1 MALKQATMF
10 RITLIY
16 IVFMLW
22 TAAILGKVVY
32 MKTIEKEKWE
42 KKSESITLK
51 MFNVESLRG
60 EILACDKRI
69 LATSVPYFDIRFDP
83 LADGLITEK
92 YKDQFDKDLDSL
104 SLCLSNLFRD
114 RTKEQYKNEI
124 LSARRNKNR
133 NFLIKRTVDY
143 NQLQA
148 LKKFPIF
155 RKGRN
160 GGGLKIEQ
168 DNRRIYPFGDLA
180 YRTLGYVSKVDSLVG
195 IEGSFDTYLKGTDGR
210 QLRRKISGGDWMPL
224 RDGMEVEP
232 KDGKSIVTTL
242 DVNIQD
248 IAQTELEKQLIEKGA
263 HHGSVIVMET
273 KTGAIRAIASLQKYS
288 AGAYREVFNYA
299 IAESVEPGS
308 TFKLASY
315 MALLEDG
322 YIKPTDSIDNKN
334 GTFAYRG
341 KSFHDDG
348 RASTKGIITV
358 EEAFAHSSNPA
369 IAQLVLKHYSGKEEQ
384 FYNKIAGFGLNK
396 KLGLQISGEAST
408 FIQNPNTKNKAL
420 GWSALSLPQ
429 MSTGYEVRLAPI
441 HTLTFYNAIANN
453 GKMVKPRFVESIIY
467 QNRTEETF
475 GVEVLNNSICSA
487 HTLKSIKSMLKA
499 VVEYGTA
506 KNIKSDKYE
515 IAGKTGTAQIASGVG
530 GYTVNKR
537 HYASFAGFF
546 PADDPKYTCVI
557 TIYAPSI
564 GSTGG
569 GAAAAPV
576 FKSISDRIFA
586 MEKNLF
592 PDISTIGYNEEK
604 TAPASKS
611 GNIKDLKLAFKG
623 MDISYKDD
631 AGKSEWGTVVIE
643 GEDIIIKERDIS
655 SGFIPD
661 VRDMGL
667 MDAVYLLESAGLSVN
682 IKGKG
687 RVISQSPVPG
697 TKISNGGRINIELK

>member
-1 MALKQATMF
+1 MALKQTTMF

-16 IVFMLW
+16 IAFMLW
-22 TAAILGKVVY
+22 TAIILGKVVY

-51 MFNVESLRG
+51 MFDVESLRG
-60 EILACDKRI
+60 DILAHDNRI

-83 LADGLITEK
+83 LADGITEGK
-92 YKDQFDKDLDSL
+92 YKDEFDKKLDSL
-104 SLCLSNLFRD
+104 SLCLSNLFKD

-133 NFLIKRTVDY
+133 NLLIKRAIDY

-148 LKKFPIF
+148 LIKFPIF
-155 RKGRN
+155 RRGRN

-180 YRTLGYVSKVDSLVG
+180 HRTLGYVSKADSLVG
-195 IEGSFDTYLKGTDGR
+195 IEGGFDTYLKGIDGR

-232 KDGKSIVTTL
+232 KDGMSIVTTL

-273 KTGAIRAIASLQKYS
+273 KTGAIRAITSLQRHS
-288 AGAYREVFNYA
+288 SGVYREALNYA

-334 GTFAYRG
+334 GSFLYKG
-341 KSFHDDG
+341 KNFHDDG
-348 RASTKGIITV
+348 RASTKGMLTV
-358 EEAFAHSSNPA
+358 EEAFAQSSNPA
-369 IAQLVLKHYSGKEEQ
+369 IAQLVLKYYSGKEEQ
-384 FYNKIAGFGLNK
+384 FYNKLTGFGLNN
-396 KLGLQISGEAST
+396 KLNLQISGEAST

-467 QNRTEETF
+467 QNRTEKTF
-475 GVEVLNNSICSA
+475 GVEVLNNSICSSS
-487 HTLKSIKSMLKA
+487 TLKSIKSMLKA

-515 IAGKTGTAQIASGVG
+515 IAGKTGTAQIASGTG
-530 GYTVNKR
+530 GYAVNKR

-546 PADDPKYTCVI
+546 PVDDPKYTCVV
-557 TIYAPSI
+557 TIYAPTI

-569 GAAAAPV
+569 GAAAAPI
-576 FKSISDRIFA
+576 FKSISDRIYA
-586 MEKNLF
+586 MEKSLF
-592 PDISTIGYNEEK
+592 PDISTVEYN
-604 TAPASKS
+604 TDDLVPVSKS
-611 GNIKDLKLAFKG
+611 GNVKNLKQALKG

-631 AGKSEWGTVVIE
+631 AGKSEWGTAVTE
-643 GEDIIIKERDIS
+643 GKNIIIKERDIK
-655 SGFIPD
+655 GGLIPD
-661 VRDMGL
+661 VKDMGL

-687 RVISQSPVPG
+687 RVVSQSPEAG
-697 TKISNGGRINIELK
+697 AKINDGNRISIELK